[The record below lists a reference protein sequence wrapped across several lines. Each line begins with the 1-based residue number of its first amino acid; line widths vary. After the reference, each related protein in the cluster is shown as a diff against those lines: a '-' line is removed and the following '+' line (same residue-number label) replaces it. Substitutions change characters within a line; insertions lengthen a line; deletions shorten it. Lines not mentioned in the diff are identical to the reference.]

1 MAFSVPLSSSPPS
14 TPDKSRSVSSNQ
26 STTPAG
32 PPPSSVG
39 SFTPQGPPPSTVFGS
54 SQISS
59 RSKLNFSQSAFS
71 QSGNFDGSESFRSS
85 FASSNYPSP
94 GKMNGRAGKS
104 FGSESLFST
113 TNGSSFG
120 GFGKRGHNL
129 SRMSERT
136 DDYEDDPEN
145 EDEYDEEE
153 EGEEEGAEEEEA
165 DGDMDVET
173 TNNTSAPRFGFFDS
187 QFRDSPARSTSSRK
201 QKLIYSNPNNAKRAK
216 LDERWATSSPSA
228 ARLRIGPRKKPSQ
241 MPSIVRDLASRS
253 NVAAVTEP
261 SDMII
266 ETEEQIGEFYDKARE
281 AEYKEIDLAATLS
294 DISTALTSI
303 WNSCAERERGQSRP
317 RRVAGGIGPGES
329 ASGIEKASFLASL
342 LLQLHQPPLVNVSA
356 GNARSSAIR
365 AMSRSLVLSGPNAK
379 TYVPIPKVLIDW
391 LNENHG
397 PQTDDVQAL
406 RAVSPNPTAS
416 PNFWSVVQAAVLRGR
431 FAEIAELLRSADFN
445 YARSA
450 LEDGL
455 AQPGYRGAQ
464 LQNIQKSVNKAIQL
478 LESSPLVQYDDWDVT
493 GVEWAAYR
501 KRVSSA
507 LQELEEFAEG
517 QDPHT
522 SQPAAASGPR
532 FQAVNFGMSQGPGA
546 AQNGFSFT
554 QSSRMAESRVPWS
567 IYQSL
572 KGIYGIILGQ
582 APAIM
587 AQAQDWVEATIGLTA
602 WWDGEEDN
610 DTFGQSTNGF
620 GLSTTS
626 NKSSK
631 AKSQIAQSAD
641 ANRQD
646 AYLRRLDYSFGA
658 VTDDTTGDA
667 GYQPNSLNSLE
678 VGLASV
684 FEGNIEGVLQLL
696 QTWSLC
702 IASAVAEVA
711 SAGGWWQT
719 AAGAKPLSGFLS
731 ENDLMVLSYGQD
743 GNTALGRLRKDD
755 ILTAYADGL
764 FRRPTLGNDSVVRE
778 GWEIAL
784 EVLSRLDDADTMR
797 KKVSEL
803 LDKLQLDNIDRVD
816 KVVLLCTDLGLENEG
831 RKISEKYGDQIVET
845 SEEYGLALVCYARA
859 HSRRKT
865 KSVVDLLISYSL
877 IQSRAWPANEN
888 LDEQL
893 RTLLRQPKACLSA
906 IASVDSEAARIL
918 QFYVSGYATLRRFYE
933 TRDEAVTTNG
943 QEPRLK
949 PLARKRAAAE
959 ALVAVIRSAADSIY
973 GGLYDPDR
981 DSAVQ
986 VDGLLTLLG
995 EALVLVN
1002 ESAAPIL
1009 NVAQQSAIL
1018 SAIEDLETVTP
1029 RVYAQCEEC
1038 FRTTLLH
1045 YHRYER
1051 GADSED
1057 ASASQSFAMPP
1068 SPRALLKKSVSSL
1081 TVSSSFSLIGSE
1093 MLDPQ
1098 GRSGAG
1104 LESTSGVLVPRPGE
1118 NLADIKR
1125 GWDWRAGLAEDA
1137 KAEDVLRILR
1147 LGLAKGMS
1155 FAALGSVA

>member
-14 TPDKSRSVSSNQ
+14 TPDKSRSLASNQ

-32 PPPSSVG
+32 PPPSSVA

-54 SQISS
+54 SGIGS
-59 RSKLNFSQSAFS
+59 RSKLSFSQSAFS
-71 QSGNFDGSESFRSS
+71 QSGNFDGSESLGSS
-85 FASSNYPSP
+85 FASSNYPLP
-94 GKMNGRAGKS
+94 GTKKNGRAGNS
-104 FGSESLFST
+104 FGGQSLFST

-120 GFGKRGHNL
+120 GFGNRGRNM
-129 SRMSERT
+129 SGISERT
-136 DDYEDDPEN
+136 DDDEDDAEN
-145 EDEYDEEE
+145 EDEDYEDEEEEQESEGEE
-153 EGEEEGAEEEEA
+153 EGEEEEEEDAEEEDAEEEDA

-173 TNNTSAPRFGFFDS
+173 TNNTSAPALG
-187 QFRDSPARSTSSRK
+187 
-201 QKLIYSNPNNAKRAK
+201 
-216 LDERWATSSPSA
+216 
-228 ARLRIGPRKKPSQ
+228 KKPSP
-241 MPSIVRDLASRS
+241 MPSIVRDIASRS
-253 NVAAVTEP
+253 SVAAVTEP
-261 SDMII
+261 SDMIV
-266 ETEEQIGEFYDKARE
+266 ETEEQIGELYDKARE
-281 AEYKEIDLAATLS
+281 AEYREIDLAATLS
-294 DISTALTSI
+294 EVSTALTQV
-303 WNSCAERERGQSRP
+303 WNSCAERERQESRP
-317 RRVAGGIGPGES
+317 FRAAGGIGPGES
-329 ASGIEKASFLASL
+329 ATGIEKASFLASL
-342 LLQLHQPPLVNVSA
+342 LLPLHQRPLVNVGA
-356 GNARSSAIR
+356 GNQKSSAIR
-365 AMSRSLVLSGPNAK
+365 AASRSLVLSGSNAK

-397 PQTDDVQAL
+397 PQTDEVQAL
-406 RAVSPNPTAS
+406 RAVGPNPTAS
-416 PNFWSVVQAAVLRGR
+416 PNFWNTVQAAILRGR
-431 FAEIAELLRSADFN
+431 FAETAELLRSADFN

-478 LESSPLVQYDDWDVT
+478 LESSPLVQHDDWDVT

-501 KRVSSA
+501 KRVNSA

-517 QDPHT
+517 QDPP
-522 SQPAAASGPR
+522 QPAVGGGPR
-532 FQAVNFGMSQGPGA
+532 FQAVNFGMSQGPSL

-567 IYQSL
+567 IYQNL
-572 KGIYGIILGQ
+572 KGLYGIILGQ
-582 APAIM
+582 PPAIM

-602 WWDGEEDN
+602 WWDGED
-610 DTFGQSTNGF
+610 DSDPFAQSTNGF
-620 GLSTTS
+620 GASTTS

-631 AKSQIAQSAD
+631 TKSPSARPGD
-641 ANRQD
+641 ANLQD
-646 AYLRRLDYSFGA
+646 AYIRRLDYSFGA
-658 VTDDTTGDA
+658 VTEDTSGKA
-667 GYQPNSLNSLE
+667 GYQPNSLNTLE

-684 FEGNIEGVLQLL
+684 FEGNVEGVLQLL

-711 SAGGWWQT
+711 SFGGWWET
-719 AAGAKPLSGFLS
+719 SGGSKPLSGFLS

-755 ILTAYADGL
+755 TLTAYANGL

-797 KKVSEL
+797 KTVSEL
-803 LDKLQLDNIDRVD
+803 LDKLPLENIDRVD

-831 RKISEKYGDQIVET
+831 RKISEKYGDQIVDT
-845 SEEYGLALVCYARA
+845 SEEYGLALICYARA
-859 HSRRKT
+859 HSKHKT
-865 KSVVDLLISYSL
+865 KAVVDLLISCSL
-877 IQSRAWPANEN
+877 VQSRAYPPAEK

-933 TRDEAVTTNG
+933 TRDEAVTATDG
-943 QEPRLK
+943 QAPRLK
-949 PLARKRAAAE
+949 PLARKRAAAN
-959 ALVAVIRSAADSIY
+959 ALVTVIQSAADSIY

-986 VDGLLTLLG
+986 VDGLLALLG
-995 EALVLVN
+995 EALVFVN

-1018 SAIEDLETVTP
+1018 SAIEDLETVTRP
-1029 RVYAQCEEC
+1029 RCRSRGCIRVSIVRPSALS
-1038 FRTTLLH
+1038 RT
-1045 YHRYER
+1045 
-1051 GADSED
+1051 
-1057 ASASQSFAMPP
+1057 
-1068 SPRALLKKSVSSL
+1068 LLKKSVSDL

-1098 GRSGAG
+1098 GRSNGGG
-1104 LESTSGVLVPRPGE
+1104 LESASGVLVPRPGE
-1118 NLADIKR
+1118 NHNLAGIKR
-1125 GWDWRAGLAEDA
+1125 GWDWRAGLPEDA

-1147 LGLAKGMS
+1147 LGLAKDAEIKGLFS
-1155 FAALGSVA
+1155 TGCEWVHQHADQGRKDIAETQLSYIHGTDNKAETDLSSLSLLKYLTCS